1 MCCEAGRWS
10 SPQATSLQRGRA
22 PISVIAAI
30 RSYSKPVTV
39 DEVRTR
45 QQNVWSSVRRQ
56 ESRFGTRETN
66 SLTQIMQED
75 SQSPEMN
82 SRIRQLR
89 EVTKSVR
96 EANGV
101 AIALSGQPLLLEYF
115 SDEAL
120 FERNFAALIESVAFD
135 VFNSNDSKTDGT
147 RLRMFIE
154 EALETDLDF
163 QPAAQGGARYSGQS
177 LRLNVKA
184 FTRGSHENE
193 LRHFLAMDLNHRSLL
208 EV

>member
-1 MCCEAGRWS
+1 MR
-10 SPQATSLQRGRA
+10 SL
-22 PISVIAAI
+22 
-30 RSYSKPVTV
+30 SKPVTV
-39 DEVRTR
+39 EEVRTR
-45 QQNVWSSVRRQ
+45 QRNVWNSVRRQ
-56 ESRFGTRETN
+56 ENRFGTRATN
-66 SLTQIMQED
+66 SLVQIMRED
-75 SQSPEMN
+75 SQSPELN

-89 EVTKSVR
+89 EISQSVR

-115 SDEAL
+115 SDEVL
-120 FERNFAALIESVAFD
+120 FERNFAALIESVVFD
-135 VFNSNDSKTDGT
+135 VFNSNDSKTDSA

-154 EALETDLDF
+154 EALNTDLEF